1 MTLTHRRIVG
11 VTAILAV
18 MTVRP
23 AWGQD
28 WTQWRGPNRD
38 GAVAS
43 FEEPSS
49 WPDSLTRRWQI
60 EVGLGYATPLLVAD
74 RLFVFARQ
82 EGDEVLMALDAASGS
97 QLWAD
102 QLPGAVRDEFLHRSP
117 SGRAEVDAD
126 LRRRPL
132 VHAGDERHRDGL

>member
-18 MTVRP
+18 MTVPP
-23 AWGQD
+23 AQGQD

-49 WPDSLTRRWQI
+49 WPESLTRRWQI
-60 EVGLGYATPLLVAD
+60 EVGLGYATPLLIAN

-82 EGDEVLMALDAASGS
+82 GGDEVLMALDAASGNQIWRTS
-97 QLWAD
+97 YPAPFEMNPSTARHREGPKSTPTYAD
-102 QLPGAVRDEFLHRSP
+102 
-117 SGRAEVDAD
+117 GRF
-126 LRRRPL
+126 
-132 VHAGDERHRDGL
+132 VHAGDERHCDRL